1 MSRNYDWSPL
11 GFYSDPVPGEPSTL
25 TTQVAKYRAIATSI
39 QDSATNLTAIIN
51 NYASQS
57 EFVEAFAEQAEE
69 VIGDIR
75 KAKKKYSGFAN
86 AVDSYIEPLRE
97 GRRASYQLLLQAQS
111 GDSDLATAE
120 KWQRY
125 WQQEWYDADPA
136 DQPDIQK
143 KIDRYED
150 DAADARL
157 ALQGLYSQITD
168 IVAAVHTA
176 AKAAADAIQETGDNS
191 GINDSGW
198 TQFWTNNQWIS
209 KLVDVLAVIAA
220 VALIVALCIPGLNVL
235 VGAIILI
242 GTIIAAVSA
251 LIAVMEATA
260 GTKTWGEAI
269 FAVALAILPVAGT
282 FLKPAAAAVRAGMAA
297 GKPALMASSA
307 AQGIRGV
314 TGPSAALAIEHLVAM
329 AKPSLLSK
337 ILLGSADDL
346 ARMQAIRNLT
356 IGPSGLIDD
365 ALRGSTWK
373 ILFGGSPAVDLVLG
387 VRSILS
393 W

>member
-1 MSRNYDWSPL
+1 MARNYDWSPL

-25 TTQVAKYRAIATSI
+25 TTQVAKYRTIASNI
-39 QDSATNLTAIIN
+39 QASANNLTAIVN

-57 EFVEAFAEQAEE
+57 EFVEAFAEQAED

-75 KAKKKYSGFAN
+75 KAKKKYTGFAN

-97 GRRASYQLLLQAQS
+97 GRRASYALLLQAQN
-111 GDSDLATAE
+111 GDGDLATAE
-120 KWQRY
+120 KWLRH
-125 WQQEWYDADPA
+125 WQQEFYDADPA
-136 DQPDIQK
+136 DQPEIQK

-150 DAADARL
+150 DVTDARA
-157 ALQGLYSQITD
+157 ALQGLSTQIMD
-168 IVAAVHTA
+168 IVATVHTA
-176 AKAAADAIQETGDNS
+176 ARAAADAIQESGDNS

-282 FLKPAAAAVRAGMAA
+282 FLKPAAAALKAGIAA

-314 TGPSAALAIEHLVAM
+314 TGPSAALAIEHLVARANPSIV
-329 AKPSLLSK
+329 AK
-337 ILLGSADDL
+337 IFLGSADEL
-346 ARMQAIRNLT
+346 AKIQAIRNLT
-356 IGPSGLIDD
+356 IGPSSLIDN
-365 ALRGSTWK
+365 ALSGSTWK
-373 ILFGGSPAVDLVLG
+373 VLFGGSPALDLALG
-387 VRSILS
+387 VRAILS